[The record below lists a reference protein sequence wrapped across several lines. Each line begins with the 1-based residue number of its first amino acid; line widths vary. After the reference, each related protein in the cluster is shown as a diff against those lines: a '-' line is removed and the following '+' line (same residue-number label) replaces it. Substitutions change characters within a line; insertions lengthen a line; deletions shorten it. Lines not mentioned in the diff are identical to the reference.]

1 MRTFIWA
8 ADWLDFTSEEMFV
21 AQADNVDD
29 ARRLVKNQLQCTLDS
44 RIKDLDEV
52 KANGVIGNGDYERCV
67 ESAKRDFANVIVC
80 IYRYEPS
87 HIISGGMAARIQ
99 HSNQ

>member
-8 ADWLDFTSEEMFV
+8 ADWLDFTSEEIFV
-21 AQADNVDD
+21 AQADNLDD
-29 ARRLVKNQLQCTLDS
+29 ARQLVKNQLQCKVDS
-44 RIKDLDEV
+44 RIKELDEV
-52 KANGVIGNGDYERCV
+52 KANGVIGNTDYKRLV
-67 ESAKRDFANVIVC
+67 ESAKRDFAIVIVC

-87 HIISGGMAARIQ
+87 HIISGGMAARIK

>member
-1 MRTFIWA
+1 MRTFLWA
-8 ADWLDFTSEEMFV
+8 ADWLDFTSEEIFV

-29 ARRLVKNQLQCTLDS
+29 ARQLVKNQLQCRVDS
-44 RIKDLDEV
+44 RIKELDQHKV
-52 KANGVIGNGDYERCV
+52 DGVIGNTDYERLV
-67 ESAKRDFANVIVC
+67 ESSKRDFANVIVC

-87 HIISGGMAARIQ
+87 HIISGGMATRIN